1 MNAVYLEMVKLGKRW
16 RQEIK
21 NDPDA
26 ITYVLLGQK
35 VENQLFETYFKYQL
49 SDESNTD
56 DTYLIYY
63 QPFEDGNSYSNAL
76 ITEMEATYNEWQKE
90 EKLLADW
97 QTEKDKHGAGN
108 YITSLINL
116 IQLYPALRENK
127 LFIHLAPT
135 SISDRVAF
143 ENWITDCGA
152 FIEKNNAGS
161 YLKLVFTDHEHYRTV
176 SNYYKPHFWKYAVD
190 ISNLMEKTAESTNK
204 NKGAKENNFQLLI
217 LKAGNA
223 LSRQKFNDA
232 DILLTQA
239 AHLSTKNK
247 FTQGTVLAKLVK
259 AQSKTA
265 QSKPADAETLYL
277 EALKEAGDN
286 NDLLVQV
293 YFSYGSFLMSRKEK
307 KRALGIFENIATIG
321 EEKGDLVLQIE
332 ANRLI
337 GQLLDTAMFSKA
349 SVPYYER
356 CIALCEKMKPELR
369 KETSTPY
376 IATLL
381 LKKYGRS
388 SSNAATIRDK
398 MVLFF
403 GENWEGMAE
412 VPDLKKLKKSEHG
425 GA

>member
-16 RQEIK
+16 RQEIR

-35 VENQLFETYFKYQL
+35 TESQLFETYFKYQL
-49 SDESNTD
+49 SDESSTD

-76 ITEMEATYNEWQKE
+76 ITEMEATYREWQKE

-97 QTEKDKHGAGN
+97 QTEKSGNGAMD
-108 YITSLINL
+108 YIVSLYNL
-116 IQLYPALRENK
+116 TQLYPALRKNK

-135 SISDRVAF
+135 AISDRVAF

-176 SNYYKPHFWKYAVD
+176 SNYYKPHFWKFLVD
-190 ISNLMEKTAESTNK
+190 ISNLMEKTAESTNR

-239 AHLSTKNK
+239 VHLSIKNK
-247 FTQGTVLAKLVK
+247 FAQGTVLAKLVK
-259 AQSKTA
+259 AQSKLA
-265 QSKPADAETLYL
+265 QSEPSAAEVLYL

-286 NDLLVQV
+286 KDLLVQV
-293 YFSYGSFLMSRKEK
+293 YFSYGSFLISRKEE
-307 KRALGIFENIATIG
+307 KRALEIFEKVATIG
-321 EEKGDLVLQIE
+321 EEKEDSVLQIE

-337 GQLLDTAMFSKA
+337 GQLLDTAILSSA

-356 CIALCEKMKPELR
+356 CIALCEKMNPELR

-381 LKKYGRS
+381 IKKYGTS
-388 SSNAATIRDK
+388 SDSAATVKDK
-398 MVLFF
+398 MVMLF
-403 GENWEGMAE
+403 GEHWEQMAE
-412 VPDLKKLKKSEHG
+412 VPDLKNFKKSDHG